1 MGNIRPSFIKIR
13 AIRLVEEFPD
23 QFYPTEENPLCNCG
37 ELHRCAKCNFEMVF
51 DVDREKCTAMI
62 PNKKGDKHK
71 QCAHKVFEKPYRR
84 HPTAFD
90 HNKAQVE
97 QFTDLVD
104 DEGRLANKR
113 LRNWI
118 AGYVTTYVQ
127 RRTD

>member
-23 QFYPTEENPLCNCG
+23 QFTDD
-37 ELHRCAKCNFEMVF
+37 FE
-51 DVDREKCTAMI
+51 T
-62 PNKKGDKHK
+62 
-71 QCAHKVFEKPYRR
+71 
-84 HPTAFD
+84 
-90 HNKAQVE
+90 NKALVE
-97 QFTDLVD
+97 EFTDLRD
-104 DEGRLANKR
+104 DEGRLMNKR